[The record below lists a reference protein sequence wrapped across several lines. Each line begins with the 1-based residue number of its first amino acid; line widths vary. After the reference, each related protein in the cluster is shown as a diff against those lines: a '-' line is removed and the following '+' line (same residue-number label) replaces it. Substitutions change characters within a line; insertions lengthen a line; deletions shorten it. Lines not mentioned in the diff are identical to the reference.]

1 MNAVKITIC
10 ACLFGAGF
18 LTAKADN
25 TIGINLYESGM
36 YSSSKIY
43 FLKQLNAASS
53 PDEKAEACYYLG
65 KSYLKLERP
74 DSAAY
79 YFSLGS
85 EISATYPFNNIGTSM
100 LALAELA
107 KQDAIV
113 NKVEQKAIETAF
125 KEAIKADKKNIRLPL
140 AVAEAY
146 AYVKNYAKAE
156 EYIKLAKKTDAKN
169 GLPYMLEGDIL
180 LEQDMEKNRGAAGT
194 KYDNAIY
201 FSPGLVGA
209 YMKSARIYMVINGA
223 AALEKLEQIA
233 AIASDFNGRFQL
245 LGELHEIQGNSKG
258 AAEHYGRFIE
268 DGYFDEDHLLKYA
281 GILYYDKQYDNVLST
296 IHQVLGKYPENLVA
310 NRLHAYALAKTTK
323 GQESVDVL
331 KNFMGNIPAEKII
344 TQDYL
349 CYAEELEENKQYA
362 EAADY
367 YKKVIQKDPARK
379 QLLQNIG
386 ELYTKSQQPDSAIRY
401 YNLYLDFLGEDNAA
415 IYFQLGRNYYNIA
428 VADSLETQQEKLQK
442 ADSVFARLTELAP
455 ASFLSYFWRAR
466 INSMLD
472 PETTLGL
479 AKPFYEKVIEIAA
492 EQTDRYKRELIE
504 CYKYLGY
511 YYYVQADAITAKHN
525 NNASFARQEY
535 NLTRDYFQKVLDLDP
550 SDAVAQK
557 AIEDIPVK

>member
-1 MNAVKITIC
+1 MNVLKITTC
-10 ACLFGAGF
+10 VCLLGAGV
-18 LTAKADN
+18 LTSKADN
-25 TIGINLYESGM
+25 TTGINLYESGM
-36 YSSSKIY
+36 YNSSKIY

-53 PDEKAEACYYLG
+53 PEEKAEACYYLG
-65 KSYLKLERP
+65 KSYLNLNHP
-74 DSAAY
+74 DSASY
-79 YFSLGS
+79 YFSLGN
-85 EISATYPFNNIGTSM
+85 ETSATYPFNKIGTSM
-100 LALAELA
+100 LALEELSGKGGA
-107 KQDAIV
+107 
-113 NKVEQKAIETAF
+113 NKEELKAFETAF
-125 KEAIKADKKNIRLPL
+125 KDAIKVDKKNIRLPL

-146 AYVKNYAKAE
+146 AYAKNYAKAE

-169 GLPYMLEGDIL
+169 GLPFMLEGDIL

-209 YMKSARIYMVINGA
+209 YMKSARIYMLINGA

-233 AIASDFNGRFQL
+233 AIAPDFNGRFYL
-245 LGELHEIQGNSKG
+245 LGELHEIQGNSKR
-258 AAEHYGRFIE
+258 AAEYYGRFIE
-268 DGYFDEDHLLKYA
+268 DGYYNEEHLLKYA
-281 GILYYDKQYDNVLST
+281 GILYFDKQYDNVLAI
-296 IHQVLGKYPENLVA
+296 IHQVLEKYPDNLVA

-331 KNFMGNIPAEKII
+331 TNFMENIPEEKII
-344 TQDYL
+344 LQDYL
-349 CYAEELEENKQYA
+349 CYAEELEENKQYP

-367 YKKVIQKDPARK
+367 YKKVIQKDPDRK

-401 YNLYLDFLGEDNAA
+401 YNLYLDFLEQPNAS

-428 VADSLETQQEKLQK
+428 TADSSDTQSGKLQR
-442 ADSVFARLTELAP
+442 ADSVFSLLTELAP
-455 ASFLSYFWRAR
+455 ASYLSYFWRAR

-479 AKPFYEKVIEIAA
+479 AKPFYEKVIEITT

-511 YYYVQADAITAKHN
+511 YYYVQADNITAKHN

-535 NLTRDYFQKVLDLDP
+535 NTAKEYFQKVFELDP
-550 SDAVAQK
+550 NDSIAQK
-557 AIEDIPVK
+557 AIEDINVK